1 MSASTTSSTVPVA
14 LRLLVP
20 TLLLALAACGS
31 AETPDPRALPPLVR
45 TEVAGTAAQ
54 ASLTLTGTVVAQV
67 QSDLGF
73 RVAGKVV
80 QRLVDAGQT
89 VRRGQR
95 LMLLDPADLQLAL
108 QAQQA
113 AVSAAR
119 SRAEQTTADERRFAA
134 LVATGA
140 VSASAH
146 DQARAA
152 ADTARDQLKAA
163 EAQAHVALNNVD
175 YAVLVADSDGVV
187 MATLA
192 EPGQVVAAGQPV
204 ARLAQAG
211 PREALIHVPE
221 GPQSRLPGSARA
233 RLYGAPEADATPAR
247 LRLLSSAADSAT
259 RTFEARYVLSG
270 PAAQAAIGSTITV
283 DIPEAR
289 VEPRLRVP
297 LAALLD
303 NGRGPGV
310 WIVKGEPATVSWRPV
325 KVDRLDEES
334 AQLSAGLHAGEHYV
348 SLGAHVLHEGQQVRA
363 AASVGPD
370 ARSAGSAKTS
380 GGV

>member
-1 MSASTTSSTVPVA
+1 MSASIASSTPPAA

-20 TLLLALAACGS
+20 TLLLALAACRT

-45 TEVAGTAAQ
+45 TEVAGAAVQ
-54 ASLTLTGTVVAQV
+54 ASLTLSGTVVAQV

-95 LMLLDPADLQLAL
+95 LMLLDAVDLQLAL

-113 AVSAAR
+113 AASAAR
-119 SRAEQTTADERRFAA
+119 SRAEQATADERRFAA

-140 VSASAH
+140 VSVSAY
-146 DQARAA
+146 DQARAT
-152 ADTARDQLKAA
+152 ADAARDQLKAA
-163 EAQAHVALNNVD
+163 EAQARAALNNVD

-221 GPQSRLPGSARA
+221 GPQAHLPGSSVRA
-233 RLYGAPEADATPAR
+233 RLYGAPEAEATPAR

-270 PAAQAAIGSTITV
+270 PAAQAAIGSTVTV
-283 DIPEAR
+283 DIPDGR

-303 NGRGPGV
+303 NGHGPGV
-310 WIVKGEPATVSWRPV
+310 WIVKGQPATVSWRAV

-334 AQLSAGLHAGEHYV
+334 AQLSAGLNAGEQYV
-348 SLGAHVLHEGQQVRA
+348 CLGAHVLHEGQQVRA
-363 AASVGPD
+363 TASAA
-370 ARSAGSAKTS
+370 SAKTS